1 MAFEKLITA
10 LQAFN
15 KPQHQRFLLYLQS
28 PYFNTP
34 EAALQLYGYLA
45 RLHPLYPAGKL
56 KTTAIA
62 KKIPA
67 LHNKNKQAKAGTEL
81 LKMILQFIA
90 QEEWQKNHH
99 EQTVAQLQGLKN
111 LHLFDWYKQIAEKTG
126 LLQSEITHAD
136 IDTLYYRHRLT
147 EINLNGFDARLQ
159 RNSGN
164 NLYPVVQTLD
174 LFYAL
179 KKLRYHC
186 ELLSRHQVLG
196 TPYQADNINY
206 LLQLL
211 QPYCNPQH
219 PYIFLFTHV
228 YHMLSAA
235 DFTTANKHHTAIHQY
250 ITAHSQQPLS
260 ASIAETIGYLINFSL
275 QYHNTGNQ
283 QAGQYALHW
292 YQVKLQH
299 GLFATNNKVLP
310 ADFRNLISLCVI
322 YGTQPGW
329 LKTFIDTHTP
339 LLPEP
344 HRHNHT
350 AFAYGQYYYFTKQY
364 NKALPYLQQA
374 VAKKEPV
381 FNMII
386 LRWQFMCL
394 YEQNSANTQLL
405 YQFIEAWQRQLHR
418 STTELHQLKE
428 IFLKVIT
435 YSKKLLAAQNKTELQ
450 LLLAQLNSEPFFA
463 GKYWLAKQIEN
474 KISP

>member
-159 RNSGN
+159 RQPSNDIN
-164 NLYPVVQTLD
+164 KVIFTLD
-174 LFYAL
+174 EFHAL
-179 KKLRYHC
+179 KKIRYLC
-186 ELLSRHQVLG
+186 EAISRNQWFGSGLCDADITALVNKLSPYYTNEHPYVFAVINLLHMLLSPTFDQAMNYYSPLKEYTASCIHKQQFSRLLIEINQYAINFCLRWNNLGYTAAGKEYMWWIEWQIKQDLLLENNKIQPIVFRNIIGIAAKNHYPANWLLRFIEHYSPFLPETMRANNVAYVLG
-196 TPYQADNINY
+196 IYFYTLGDYSEAVHQFTAAETKTEPIFNCILKRWIFICRYQSSNNTDH
-206 LLQLL
+206 LDSL
-211 QPYCNPQH
+211 
-219 PYIFLFTHV
+219 LFTYEKYIERHR
-228 YHMLSAA
+228 A
-235 DFTTANKHHTAIHQY
+235 DLHHFTSVFLKFI
-250 ITAHSQQPLS
+250 
-260 ASIAETIGYLINFSL
+260 F
-275 QYHNTGNQ
+275 
-283 QAGQYALHW
+283 YAKKRL
-292 YQVKLQH
+292 
-299 GLFATNNKVLP
+299 T
-310 ADFRNLISLCVI
+310 
-322 YGTQPGW
+322 
-329 LKTFIDTHTP
+329 THTKSEKNALAEALEQQEFFP
-339 LLPEP
+339 GKDWLL
-344 HRHNHT
+344 T
-350 AFAYGQYYYFTKQY
+350 T
-364 NKALPYLQQA
+364 LQ
-374 VAKKEPV
+374 
-381 FNMII
+381 
-386 LRWQFMCL
+386 
-394 YEQNSANTQLL
+394 
-405 YQFIEAWQRQLHR
+405 
-418 STTELHQLKE
+418 
-428 IFLKVIT
+428 
-435 YSKKLLAAQNKTELQ
+435 
-450 LLLAQLNSEPFFA
+450 
-463 GKYWLAKQIEN
+463 
-474 KISP
+474 